1 VLRITLFATWCVTL
15 QGKLSE
21 AEALFMNVWESFRSM
36 YGGDQH
42 PDVLTVVHNLG
53 GKFLCVVDCYS
64 MMTVALETA

>member
-1 VLRITLFATWCVTL
+1 VFRLTLFAVMRITL

-53 GKFLCVVDCYS
+53 GKFLCVVDFYS
-64 MMTVALETA
+64 MMTVALKTA